1 MFEFRPY
8 KETDYDFVYDAKK
21 IGYKTYV
28 EEYYGPWNDEQQH
41 EMFESFLK
49 ERKDKIQIIVVGGNA
64 AGFID
69 GGTIDDETY
78 EQGNICLLPEFR
90 GRGIGSQILQKVIDE
105 NKGKNIKLRVF
116 KSNPAVRLYQR
127 FGFEIVDE
135 TKSHYN
141 MFRKAK

>member
-1 MFEFRPY
+1 MFKFRPY
-8 KETDYDFVYDAKK
+8 DEKDYDFVYEVKK
-21 IGYKTYV
+21 IGYQKYV
-28 EEYYGPWNDEQQH
+28 EEYYGGWNDEQQH
-41 EMFESFLK
+41 EMFKDFLK
-49 ERKDKIQIIVVGGNA
+49 TRKDKIQIIVVGGNA

-90 GRGIGSQILQKVIDE
+90 GKGIGSQILQKVIDE

-116 KSNPAVRLYQR
+116 KSNPAIRLYQR
-127 FGFEIVDE
+127 FGFEIVGE

-141 MFRKAK
+141 MVRKAK